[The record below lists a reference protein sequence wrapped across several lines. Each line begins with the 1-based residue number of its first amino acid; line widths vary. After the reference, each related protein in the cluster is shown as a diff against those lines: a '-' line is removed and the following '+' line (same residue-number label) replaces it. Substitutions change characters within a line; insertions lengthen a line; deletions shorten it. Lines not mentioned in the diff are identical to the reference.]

1 MNGLLNVYKPSGMTS
16 HDVVQHIR
24 RQLKIKQ
31 VGHLGTLDPLAEGVL
46 VVAVGSATKLIPFL
60 EDSSKSY
67 VAEVIFGFS
76 TTTYD
81 LEGDITAQNDE
92 FIFNKEDFDSA
103 LNDFLG
109 DIDQIPPIYSAIK
122 VNGRKLYDYARSNQT
137 VEIPSRKV
145 RINKLERVSDY
156 YEDDYKKV
164 KIEADVSKGTYIRS
178 LCKDIGERLGVP
190 TCMGKLIR
198 TRCGNHCIE
207 NAINLNETDLE
218 KYIIT
223 PLAALSHL
231 PSIDIENNEDLI
243 KKVNNGMKL
252 SPHVLDVEA
261 ELLVVKCGNS
271 LKAIYKF
278 NSEDIKGYQAVRVW
292 N

>member
-1 MNGLLNVYKPSGMTS
+1 
-16 HDVVQHIR
+16 
-24 RQLKIKQ
+24 
-31 VGHLGTLDPLAEGVL
+31 
-46 VVAVGSATKLIPFL
+46 
-60 EDSSKSY
+60 
-67 VAEVIFGFS
+67 
-76 TTTYD
+76 
-81 LEGDITAQNDE
+81 
-92 FIFNKEDFDSA
+92 
-103 LNDFLG
+103 
-109 DIDQIPPIYSAIK
+109 
-122 VNGRKLYDYARSNQT
+122 
-137 VEIPSRKV
+137 
-145 RINKLERVSDY
+145 
-156 YEDDYKKV
+156 
-164 KIEADVSKGTYIRS
+164 
-178 LCKDIGERLGVP
+178 
-190 TCMGKLIR
+190 MGKLIR

-207 NAINLNETDLE
+207 NAINLNEADLE

-231 PSIDIENNEDLI
+231 PSIDIENNENLI

>member
-1 MNGLLNVYKPSGMTS
+1 MLPTNIESPTDKVPLWTSNDATAPLPLSSLASITVPIAFLFGLALSS
-16 HDVVQHIR
+16 SIS
-24 RQLKIKQ
+24 
-31 VGHLGTLDPLAEGVL
+31 
-46 VVAVGSATKLIPFL
+46 AVKRTISNNWSKLIPFL

-67 VAEVIFGFS
+67 VAEIIFGFS

-178 LCKDIGERLGVP
+178 LCKDIGDRL
-190 TCMGKLIR
+190 
-198 TRCGNHCIE
+198 
-207 NAINLNETDLE
+207 
-218 KYIIT
+218 
-223 PLAALSHL
+223 
-231 PSIDIENNEDLI
+231 
-243 KKVNNGMKL
+243 
-252 SPHVLDVEA
+252 HVT
-261 ELLVVKCGNS
+261 
-271 LKAIYKF
+271 
-278 NSEDIKGYQAVRVW
+278 
-292 N
+292 